1 MENIKIFTVLVS
13 LLVVLLI
20 VGNLFW
26 ENPEQRFESTQEM
39 MDTYVTISLYHND
52 EGKAKEIMKTAFD
65 RISEIILIASR
76 FDSSSEVYKLNIN
89 GTIENPSPE
98 LLDMIKTSVSYWNI
112 TDGAFDIT
120 ILPLLNLW
128 NDDKGLLTI
137 NSSFEQELNS
147 GEFSES
153 LKNNFSSIQP
163 PTYSINE
170 TPMVKIEG
178 EGWTIS
184 SSWQQY
190 YVTKEDENH
199 LKISTKFYYLPYE
212 TQQEYINQT
221 LPVIGSDKIIISNDK
236 IQLEPDMSIT
246 LDGIAKGYIVDE
258 ALQVLKDNGIKNA
271 MIDAGGDIATLGTK
285 PGGVKWVIGLRNP
298 NNKSESIVEFQLTDM
313 AITTSGNYER
323 YFDEDATIG
332 HIMDPLTGRSVYKCS
347 SASIIAE
354 TCTEADILSTAVFV
368 HGPEKGIQIV
378 ETLPNVET
386 IILGYE
392 NPEEITYSSGAQN
405 FMIEKS

>member
-1 MENIKIFTVLVS
+1 MKNIKVFTVLVS

-26 ENPEQRFESTQEM
+26 DNPEQRFESTQEM
-39 MDTYVTISLYHND
+39 MDTYVTISIYHNN
-52 EGKAKEIMKTAFD
+52 EEKAKEIIKTAFD

-76 FDSSSEVYKLNIN
+76 FDPSSELYKLNIN
-89 GTIENPSPE
+89 GTIESPSPE
-98 LLDMIKTSVSYWNI
+98 LLDMIKTSAYYWNV

-137 NSSFEQELNS
+137 NNSFEQELNN
-147 GEFSES
+147 EEISES
-153 LKNNFSSIQP
+153 LKNNFNSIQP
-163 PTYSINE
+163 PIYDLNE
-170 TPMVKIEG
+170 TPTVKIDEK
-178 EGWTIS
+178 GWTIS

-190 YVTKEDENH
+190 YVTKEEENY

-221 LPVIGSDKIIISNDK
+221 LPFIGSDKIIISSNK
-236 IQLEPDMSIT
+236 IQLEPEMSIT

-258 ALQVLKDNGIKNA
+258 ALQILKDSGIKNA

-285 PGGVKWVIGLRNP
+285 PGGEKWVIGLRNP

-332 HIMDPLTGRSVYKCS
+332 HIMDPHTGRSIYKCS

-368 HGPEKGIQIV
+368 HGPEKGLQIV
-378 ETLPNVET
+378 EALPNVET

-392 NPEEITYSSGAQN
+392 NPKEIIYSSGIQN
-405 FMIEKS
+405 FMIES

>member
-1 MENIKIFTVLVS
+1 MENIKLFAVLLS

-39 MDTYVTISLYHND
+39 MDTYVTISIYHND
-52 EGKAKEIMKTAFD
+52 EEKAKEIIKTAFD
-65 RISEIILIASR
+65 RIREIISIASR
-76 FDSSSEVYKLNIN
+76 FDPSSELYKLNIN

-137 NSSFEQELNS
+137 SDSFEQELNS

-153 LKNNFSSIQP
+153 LRNNFSSIQP
-163 PTYSINE
+163 PIYDINE
-170 TPMVKIEG
+170 TPTVKIEG

-190 YVTKEDENH
+190 HITKEDENH

-221 LPVIGSDKIIISNDK
+221 LPLIGSDKIMISNDK
-236 IQLEPDMSIT
+236 IQLEPGMSIT

-258 ALQVLKDNGIKNA
+258 ALQTLKDSGIKNA

-285 PGGVKWVIGLRNP
+285 PGGEKWVIGLRNP
-298 NNKSESIVEFQLTDM
+298 NNKSESIAEFQLTDM

-332 HIMDPLTGRSVYKCS
+332 HIMDPHTGRSVYKCS

-354 TCTEADILSTAVFV
+354 NCTEADILSTAIFV

-392 NPEEITYSSGAQN
+392 NPKEITYSSGIQK
-405 FMIEKS
+405 FMIER

>member
-1 MENIKIFTVLVS
+1 MENLKLFTVMLS

-26 ENPEQRFESTQEM
+26 ANPEQRFESTQEM
-39 MDTYVTISLYHND
+39 MDTYVTISIYHND
-52 EGKAKEIMKTAFD
+52 EEKAKEIIKTAFD
-65 RISEIILIASR
+65 RISEIILVASR
-76 FDSSSEVYKLNIN
+76 FDPSSELYKLNIN
-89 GTIENPSPE
+89 GTIDNPSPE
-98 LLDMIKTSVSYWNI
+98 LLDMIKTSVAYWNI
-112 TDGAFDIT
+112 TEGAFDIT

-153 LKNNFSSIQP
+153 LRNNFSSIQP
-163 PTYSINE
+163 PIHDINE
-170 TPMVKIEG
+170 TPTVKIEG

-190 YVTKEDENH
+190 YITEEDGNH

-221 LPVIGSDKIIISNDK
+221 LPLIGSDKIMISNDK
-236 IQLEPDMSIT
+236 IQLEPGMSIT

-258 ALQVLKDNGIKNA
+258 ALQTLKDNGIKNA

-285 PGGVKWVIGLRNP
+285 PGEEKWVIGLRNP
-298 NNKSESIVEFQLTDM
+298 NNKSESIIEFQLTNM
-313 AITTSGNYER
+313 AIATSGNYER
-323 YFDEDATIG
+323 YFDEDAKVG
-332 HIMDPLTGRSVYKCS
+332 HIMDPHTGRSVYKCS
-347 SASIIAE
+347 SASIITE
-354 TCTEADILSTAVFV
+354 TCTEADILSTAIFV
-368 HGPEKGIQIV
+368 HGPEKGIPIV

-392 NPEEITYSSGAQN
+392 NPKEITYSSGIQN
-405 FMIEKS
+405 FMIEG